1 MNGDLPRKRIGLP
14 VRFHYSTALINEN
27 LSVIIVYVESFFYK
41 EAQMA
46 EKILIIDDD
55 VDTLRL
61 VGLMLQRQGYEISA
75 ASNGSQGL
83 TKALEERPDLIL
95 LDVMMPDMDGYE
107 VTRRLRKNP
116 VTVSIPILMFTA
128 KTQLDDKVTGFE
140 VGADDYLTK
149 PTHPTELQAH
159 VKALLAR
166 TAIKKPAPT
175 PPPANEHHG
184 YVIGVLSTRGGL
196 GVSSV
201 AANLAAG
208 LFTRTQSDVILA
220 ELTPGQ
226 GTLGMDLGA
235 SNSKGLTELLQGS
248 VVEVTR
254 EKVQSALVQHNSGL
268 KLFLASENPRDV
280 TLISQVQ
287 NYEAIVN
294 RLASLAR
301 FIVMDLGTGLPAF
314 VQKVLPLCRERIVVV
329 EGVPGTIQHTR
340 LLIENMESLQ
350 IDTKSINVILNNRL
364 RSESQ
369 MAWTQV
375 QEKLGHSISSTL
387 TPAPELFQ
395 QATRMQT
402 PAVMSQPTNM
412 TSQQFLKIADA
423 ILEREKAR

>member
-1 MNGDLPRKRIGLP
+1 
-14 VRFHYSTALINEN
+14 
-27 LSVIIVYVESFFYK
+27 
-41 EAQMA
+41 MA

-61 VGLMLQRQGYEISA
+61 VGLMLQRQGYIISA

-83 TKALEERPDLIL
+83 AKALEERPDLIL

-107 VTRRLRKNP
+107 VTSRLRKNP
-116 VTVSIPILMFTA
+116 ATVSIPILMFTA

-166 TAIKKPAPT
+166 TAQKGTGEITTALH
-175 PPPANEHHG
+175 EHHG
-184 YVIGVLSTRGGL
+184 YVIGVLSARGGL
-196 GVSSV
+196 GVSSL
-201 AANLAAG
+201 ASNLAAG
-208 LFTRTQSDVILA
+208 LFTRSQTDVILA

-235 SNSKGLTELLQGS
+235 PNQTGLTEILQGS

-254 EKVQSALVQHNSGL
+254 EKVQSVLVPHNSGI
-268 KLFLASENPRDV
+268 KLLLASENPRDV
-280 TLISQVQ
+280 TLTSQIQ
-287 NYEAIVN
+287 NYEALVG
-294 RLASLAR
+294 RLASFAR
-301 FIVMDLGTGLPAF
+301 FIVLDLGIGLPTF
-314 VQKVLPLCRERIVVV
+314 VQKILPMCNEQMVVL
-329 EGVPGTIQHTR
+329 EGSPSTIQHTKF
-340 LLIENMESLQ
+340 LLDEIAALG
-350 IDTKSINVILNNRL
+350 IDRKTVNVILNNRQ
-364 RSESQ
+364 RSEAQ
-369 MAWTQV
+369 MPWTKV
-375 QEKLGHSISSTL
+375 QEKLGHSIATTL

-412 TSQQFLKIADA
+412 TSQQFLKIADSV
-423 ILEREKAR
+423 IEREKAR

>member
-1 MNGDLPRKRIGLP
+1 
-14 VRFHYSTALINEN
+14 
-27 LSVIIVYVESFFYK
+27 
-41 EAQMA
+41 MA

-83 TKALEERPDLIL
+83 AKALEERPDLIL

-116 VTVSIPILMFTA
+116 VTVAIPIMMFTA

-166 TAIKKPAPT
+166 TIHKEPSEITTAPH
-175 PPPANEHHG
+175 EHHG
-184 YVIGVLSTRGGL
+184 YVIGVLSARGGL
-196 GVSSV
+196 GVSSL
-201 AANLAAG
+201 ASNLAAG
-208 LFTRTQSDVILA
+208 IFTRTQSDVILA
-220 ELTPGQ
+220 ELVPGH
-226 GTLGMDLGA
+226 GTFGMDFGTP
-235 SNSKGLTELLQGS
+235 NQKGLTEILQGS

-254 EKVQSALVQHNSGL
+254 EKVQASLIPHNSGI

-280 TLISQVQ
+280 TLTSQVP
-287 NYEAIVN
+287 NYEALVS
-294 RLASLAR
+294 RLSSLAR
-301 FIVMDLGTGLPAF
+301 FVVLDLGTGLPTF
-314 VQKVLPLCRERIVVV
+314 VQKVLPMCSERIVVV
-329 EGVPGTIQHTR
+329 EGAPSTIQHTK
-340 LLIENMESLQ
+340 LLIDDIVSLH
-350 IDTKSINVILNNRL
+350 IDRKSISVVLNNRQ
-364 RSESQ
+364 RSEAQ

-387 TPAPELFQ
+387 TPAPELFL
-395 QATRMQT
+395 QAERLQT
-402 PAVMSQPTNM
+402 PAVMCQPTNM

-423 ILEREKAR
+423 VIEREKAR